1 MNENPHNTPFT
12 PETAF
17 AFHGSHTR
25 AVDAKGRFNL
35 PFKFLR
41 GGSGPEEE
49 KFVISK
55 GADGSLSLLP
65 HSVWLANFNRLRQG
79 EPGPKLRAYL
89 RRMSTSSRIVEP
101 DSQGRVAVSCE
112 ILAEFGIDKKI
123 TIVGIG
129 NYMELWDPAA
139 LEAVNAEVAGEDA
152 FNDEFFR

>member
-1 MNENPHNTPFT
+1 MFDNPHSSSL
-12 PETAF
+12 PESAF
-17 AFHGSHTR
+17 AFHGSHAR

-79 EPGPKLRAYL
+79 EPGPALRAYL
-89 RRMSTSSRIVEP
+89 RRMSTSSTVVEP
-101 DSQGRVAVSCE
+101 DSQGRVAVSRE
-112 ILAEFGIDKKI
+112 ILAEFGIDKR
-123 TIVGIG
+123 IVVVGMG
-129 NYMELWDPAA
+129 NYMELWDPAS
-139 LEAVNAEVAGEDA
+139 LEATNAEGEGDGA

>member
-1 MNENPHNTPFT
+1 MSDNPHSPSL
-12 PETAF
+12 PESAF
-17 AFHGSHTR
+17 AFHGSHSR

-79 EPGPKLRAYL
+79 EPGPQLRAYL
-89 RRMSTSSRIVEP
+89 RRMSTGSTVVEP
-101 DSQGRVAVSCE
+101 DSQGRVAVNRE
-112 ILAEFGIDKKI
+112 ILAEFGIDKKV
-123 TIVGIG
+123 TVVGMG
-129 NYMELWDPAA
+129 NYMELWDPGTLDAI
-139 LEAVNAEVAGEDA
+139 NAQGEGDGA

>member
-1 MNENPHNTPFT
+1 MSDHPYSPTL
-12 PETAF
+12 PETVF
-17 AFHGSHTR
+17 AFHGSHSR

-79 EPGPKLRAYL
+79 EPGPQLRAYL
-89 RRMSTSSRIVEP
+89 RRMSTSSTVVEP
-101 DSQGRVAVSCE
+101 DSQGRVAVSRD

-123 TIVGIG
+123 AIVGMG
-129 NYMELWDPAA
+129 NYMELWDPET
-139 LEAVNAEVAGEDA
+139 LETVNAQGEGDGA